1 MKRRR
6 KRDGG
11 ASAREAWGIALVLAA
26 SAALTGKQRFIR
38 DFVFGFVRGKVDKLL
53 PFVMRGFS
61 GKRRLCILRFIHLFS
76 WFLDEA
82 RSPTPCFWCVPTQPS
97 LSSVTE
103 LVGAVLRCVQNRKI
117 SSTERREKPQK
128 ASRPGLV
135 VCHTLS
141 VRTVA
146 CLLRPFHHSPPSL
159 FPCCLKKP
167 FALFALLNI
176 LCRRR
181 RRNET
186 RRGGGRGERGGH

>member
-1 MKRRR
+1 MAK
-6 KRDGG
+6 
-11 ASAREAWGIALVLAA
+11 E
-26 SAALTGKQRFIR
+26 
-38 DFVFGFVRGKVDKLL
+38 GFVSCGLSTYFL
-53 PFVMRGFS
+53 GSSMRQGRPPPDFGACRRS
-61 GKRRLCILRFIHLFS
+61 PLSRLCRSS
-76 WFLDEA
+76 W
-82 RSPTPCFWCVPTQPS
+82 
-97 LSSVTE
+97 
-103 LVGAVLRCVQNRKI
+103 VLRCVQNRKI

>member
-38 DFVFGFVRGKVDKLL
+38 DFVAVFVRGKVDKLL

-97 LSSVTE
+97 LVYA
-103 LVGAVLRCVQNRKI
+103 GARVCCAVQNRKI

-146 CLLRPFHHSPPSL
+146 CLLRPFHYSPLLS
-159 FPCCLKKP
+159 FP
-167 FALFALLNI
+167 AA
-176 LCRRR
+176 
-181 RRNET
+181 
-186 RRGGGRGERGGH
+186 